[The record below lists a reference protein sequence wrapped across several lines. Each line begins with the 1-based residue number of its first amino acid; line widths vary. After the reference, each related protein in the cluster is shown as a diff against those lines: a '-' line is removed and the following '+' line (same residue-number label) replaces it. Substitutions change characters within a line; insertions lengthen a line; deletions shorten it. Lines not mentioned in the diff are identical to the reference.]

1 MAAAMP
7 AARPAAENI
16 QEHRTMNHDGKRSD
30 LVGETRAGAI
40 IQLWRTPSRVWPA
53 YPTVAVIRA
62 ASRLGRRH
70 DQRRSPAVGGVTVF
84 LDGSKVGAISPKQIK
99 VYHVSPGEHSL
110 TIHFLGGLRR
120 SRKLHVPLAAGEEK
134 QFVCL
139 LNGMAWPSIR
149 PATPKDVAAMERWQS
164 PAADA
169 SDLAEDH
176 STSEATP

>member
-7 AARPAAENI
+7 AARPAAGNF
-16 QEHRTMNHDGKRSD
+16 QEHRTTNHDGERSSV
-30 LVGETRAGAI
+30 VGATRGGAT
-40 IQLWRTPSRVWPA
+40 IQLWQTPSRVWPA

-62 ASRLGRRH
+62 ASRLGRG
-70 DQRRSPAVGGVTVF
+70 QRRSPAIGGVTVF

-99 VYHVSPGEHSL
+99 VYQVSPGEHSL
-110 TIHFLGGLRR
+110 SIHFLGGLRR
-120 SRKLHVPLAAGEEK
+120 SRKLHVPLAEGEEK

-139 LNGMAWPSIR
+139 LNGWAWPSIR

-169 SDLAEDH
+169 SDLAEDD
-176 STSEATP
+176 SRSETTP